1 MQQAAS
7 ATSYRRHLPIIL
19 AAAVIQG
26 WALYGLHHA
35 IAAHTWP
42 AADLGWLLALYAV
55 AVLVPVTVQLLAAQ
69 ARSSGTWSIV
79 GLMAVVLFYFG
90 WHHGSAVAD
99 PRDVHFAQSG
109 ECFPLAIVL
118 TVWWLLTMPFVQA
131 RLAAGHWTADYQPL
145 FGHAWR
151 NAVVLTEAAIF
162 TGIFWLLLFLWQSL
176 FHMLAMDFFR
186 ELFSEPLFV
195 YPVTSLVFG
204 CALHLIGSIDRFVSA
219 VLEQI
224 LSVLKWLGTVSGA
237 LLGLFTL
244 ALIFRLPNLVFTG
257 EKAIGAAWLL
267 WLVAVVVLFLNAA
280 YRDGSATQPYPKWI
294 ALSLRL
300 VVPLTVLVSLTAIYA
315 LHVRTQHY
323 GLTVERV
330 WAFIVAGA
338 ALIYS
343 IGYSVAAVRAGVWFG
358 GVARVNV
365 GAALALIAALA
376 LALTPI
382 LSPYRLAAASQ
393 FKAVLSGQFGAVV
406 KPYRGRT
413 PFQYLRFDSGTYG
426 RHRLEELSR
435 LQNHPQEQRIREL
448 AAAALKL
455 TNPWESPPAL
465 VPAEALAKLKVYPE
479 GRSLEPELSQKLLAD
494 MASPEH
500 RYLGTADEGPESVG
514 LFVDLN
520 GDGADEFVLLNA
532 FGGKVYQKGSGGW
545 QNVGHV
551 YDRNPPAWKSLLSAL
566 SSGNFSAREPAWKDL
581 WIGTQRFQ
589 VE

>member
-1 MQQAAS
+1 M
-7 ATSYRRHLPIIL
+7 
-19 AAAVIQG
+19 
-26 WALYGLHHA
+26 
-35 IAAHTWP
+35 
-42 AADLGWLLALYAV
+42 
-55 AVLVPVTVQLLAAQ
+55 
-69 ARSSGTWSIV
+69 
-79 GLMAVVLFYFG
+79 
-90 WHHGSAVAD
+90 
-99 PRDVHFAQSG
+99 
-109 ECFPLAIVL
+109 
-118 TVWWLLTMPFVQA
+118 
-131 RLAAGHWTADYQPL
+131 
-145 FGHAWR
+145 
-151 NAVVLTEAAIF
+151 
-162 TGIFWLLLFLWQSL
+162 
-176 FHMLAMDFFR
+176 
-186 ELFSEPLFV
+186 
-195 YPVTSLVFG
+195 TSLVFG

-224 LSVLKWLGTVSGA
+224 LSLFKWLGTVSGA

-280 YRDGSATQPYPKWI
+280 YRDGSASQPYPKWI

-300 VVPLTVLVSLTAIYA
+300 VMPLTVLVSLTAIYA

-343 IGYSVAAVRAGVWFG
+343 TGYSVAAFRAGAWFG

-365 GAALALIAALA
+365 VAALALIAAVSLA
-376 LALTPI
+376 LSPI
-382 LSPYRLAAASQ
+382 LSPDRLATASQ
-393 FKAVLSGQFGAVV
+393 FKAVLTGHFGSVV

-426 RHRLEELSR
+426 RHKLEELSK
-435 LQNHPQEQRIREL
+435 LQNHPQEQQIREL

-455 TNPWESPPAL
+455 SNPWESPRALSPAQ
-465 VPAEALAKLKVYPE
+465 ALAKLKVYPD
-479 GRSLEPELSQKLLAD
+479 GRSLDPELSQKLLAD
-494 MASPEH
+494 MAGPEH
-500 RYLGTADEGPESVG
+500 GYLGTADEGQESVG

-532 FGGKVYQKGSGGW
+532 FGGKAYQKGGGGW
-545 QNVGHV
+545 QNVGQV

-566 SSGNFSAREPAWKDL
+566 SSGNVSAREPAWKDL
-581 WIGTQRFQ
+581 WIGAQHFQ